1 MDCQKTFIGSAAEL
15 IVRKKTHKEYG
26 ILIGR
31 LVEVGSL
38 IPQHILHTVLEI
50 LPFVATQGLGIE
62 GILRSALYASSHASL
77 PTACKETLSFPFN
90 RQGNSFLKVWEFQSK
105 VTEIVRGKDHMR
117 PGLIDLKAH
126 TLNYLSP
133 TFYFIF

>member
-15 IVRKKTHKEYG
+15 IVKKKIHKEYG

-90 RQGNSFLKVWEFQSK
+90 RQETHSSRFGNF
-105 VTEIVRGKDHMR
+105 
-117 PGLIDLKAH
+117 KARSQK
-126 TLNYLSP
+126 L
-133 TFYFIF
+133 